1 MPSQTPTGKASKG
14 SVAIHVSHGRL
25 QLRFRFEGERK
36 YISLG
41 FADTPQNRKLAEM
54 RAREIE
60 LDILSEHFDE
70 TLARYK
76 PKKAATKELVEE
88 ITLKPTP
95 TLLELWNQYTSYRAS
110 SVKETTQL
118 YYESFEKLFEKVG
131 AVPLMNALRVKEGL
145 EKVTTVHQ
153 TKKTLMQLNAACK
166 WAVKH
171 GLVLVN
177 PYEGM
182 ANEMPQYRYQVEPEP
197 NAFTEEEREQV
208 IEAFAQHQGNWN
220 GRGYTGIRYS
230 HYAPFVEFLFFN
242 RVPPVGGGWTA
253 VEKWHWFPNG

>member
-1 MPSQTPTGKASKG
+1 
-14 SVAIHVSHGRL
+14 
-25 QLRFRFEGERK
+25 
-36 YISLG
+36 
-41 FADTPQNRKLAEM
+41 
-54 RAREIE
+54 
-60 LDILSEHFDE
+60 
-70 TLARYK
+70 
-76 PKKAATKELVEE
+76 
-88 ITLKPTP
+88 
-95 TLLELWNQYTSYRAS
+95 
-110 SVKETTQL
+110 
-118 YYESFEKLFEKVG
+118 
-131 AVPLMNALRVKEGL
+131 MNALRIKEGL

-171 GLVLVN
+171 GLVEVN

-230 HYAPFVEFLFFN
+230 HYAPFVEFLFLTGCRPSEAVGLRWKNVADNCNSVRFVGSITTSGQGKQIEVEGSKNNKKRTFPCSN
-242 RVPPVGGGWTA
+242 RRR
-253 VEKWHWFPNG
+253 KLLNQLDRRK